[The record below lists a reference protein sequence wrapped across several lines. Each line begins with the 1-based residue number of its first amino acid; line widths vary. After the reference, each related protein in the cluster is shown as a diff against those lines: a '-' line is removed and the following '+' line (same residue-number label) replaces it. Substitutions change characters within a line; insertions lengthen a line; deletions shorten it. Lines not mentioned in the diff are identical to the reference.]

1 LFLSHKSM
9 ASYQLY
15 INKLESNIH
24 VNTYDSYVLM
34 NDFRSN
40 VSKISKPSSPKVSLS
55 PNSMINNFD
64 DISSNLRSHI
74 ARSVK

>member
-1 LFLSHKSM
+1 M

-15 INKLESNIH
+15 INKLDSNIH

-40 VSKISKPSSPKVSLS
+40 IGSYKTTKIPSPKVSLS
-55 PNSMINNFD
+55 PNSMANSFD

-74 ARSVK
+74 ARSIK

>member
-15 INKLESNIH
+15 IKKMESNIH
-24 VNTYDSYVLM
+24 INSFDEYVLM
-34 NDFRSN
+34 NNFRSN
-40 VSKISKPSSPKVSLS
+40 SYINTKPRSPKVSLS
-55 PNSMINNFD
+55 PNSMINSFD

-74 ARSVK
+74 TRSVK

>member
-1 LFLSHKSM
+1 M

-40 VSKISKPSSPKVSLS
+40 ISKTTKSSSPKVSLS
-55 PNSMINNFD
+55 PNSMMNNFD

>member
-1 LFLSHKSM
+1 M

-40 VSKISKPSSPKVSLS
+40 ISSCKTTKPSSPKVSLS

-74 ARSVK
+74 ARSIK

>member
-1 LFLSHKSM
+1 M
-9 ASYQLY
+9 AELYSYQTY
-15 INKLESNIH
+15 IKKLDSNIH
-24 VNTYDSYVLM
+24 VNSYDSYVLM

-40 VSKISKPSSPKVSLS
+40 SYNKSRSPKLSLS
-55 PNSMINNFD
+55 PNSMMNSFD